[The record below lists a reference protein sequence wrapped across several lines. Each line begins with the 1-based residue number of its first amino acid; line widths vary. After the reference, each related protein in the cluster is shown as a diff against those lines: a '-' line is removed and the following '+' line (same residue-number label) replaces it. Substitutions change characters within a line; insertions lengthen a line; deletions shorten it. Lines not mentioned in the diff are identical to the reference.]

1 MPKTLLLGHQHDREL
16 SYYLVELLEMMQKL
30 VTMVHQQQGM
40 FVGFDNH

>member
-16 SYYLVELLEMMQKL
+16 FYYLLEMMQKL